1 MSTATRPCPAPGV
14 WPVQPTEHA
23 RDCRT
28 RPRAR
33 PRLPSVVTKKRR
45 RTQLARAGMARQQL
59 RRAERDRRRRRRRT
73 ILTIAAV
80 VIAVAALVTFIVL
93 QSHDSG

>member
-1 MSTATRPCPAPGV
+1 M
-14 WPVQPTEHA
+14 
-23 RDCRT
+23 
-28 RPRAR
+28 
-33 PRLPSVVTKKRR
+33 VTKKRR

-80 VIAVAALVTFIVL
+80 VVAIAALVTFIVV
-93 QSHDSG
+93 QSHDSGSTSAGRGDYASVVDRTHDLTNQATTPGGTR